1 MIVVSVTEHNCIHL
15 SQVNP
20 KFLRVLKQQTRLTGV
35 HKKLVFLCL
44 NIKAQSVL
52 NSAARSTFRVFNKID
67 YAHWYL
73 LLIFFHV
80 ATVRLFSPV
89 NVF

>member
-1 MIVVSVTEHNCIHL
+1 MIVMSVAEHDCIHL
-15 SQVNP
+15 SQVDT
-20 KFLRVLKQQTRLTGV
+20 KFLCILEQQIRLSGV
-35 HKKLVFLCL
+35 HKKLVFLRL

-52 NSAARSTFRVFNKID
+52 DSAARGAFCVFDKVN

-89 NVF
+89 ITY